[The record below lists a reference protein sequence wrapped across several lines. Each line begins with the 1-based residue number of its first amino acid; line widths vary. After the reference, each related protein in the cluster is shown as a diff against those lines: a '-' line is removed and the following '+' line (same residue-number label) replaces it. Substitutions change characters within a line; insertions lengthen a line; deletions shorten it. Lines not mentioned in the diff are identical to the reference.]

1 MNYKSK
7 LLFLIIM
14 LFAVLASAKEIKKPN
29 IVFIFAD
36 DQSFNMVGALGNT
49 EIITPNLDRLAD
61 EGVSFTHSYNMGGWN
76 GALCLASRAMLNTGR
91 TLWRANEMIQK
102 PQELIASHS
111 SWSQL
116 MKQAGYE
123 TYMTGKWH
131 VSASADSLFD
141 HVLHVRAG
149 MPKQVPQGYN
159 RPLNENDTLWSPW
172 NEKFGG
178 YWEGGKHWSEV
189 VADDAMTFIDMA
201 SQKETP
207 FFMYLAF
214 NAPHDPRQSPKEYID
229 MYPLERVAVPGNFL
243 PEYPF
248 MEEMGAGKNLRD
260 EQLAPF
266 PRTEYAVK
274 VNRQEYNAITSHM
287 DAQIGK
293 IIEVLRRSGKLDNTY
308 IFFTADH
315 GLSVGNHGLIGKQN
329 MYDHSIRVP
338 LFVMGPNIPKN
349 KKIDAD
355 VYLQDIMASALDLAG
370 IEKPHSVEFKSLI
383 PLIKGEVSSNYD
395 AIYGCYEFRQRMIRK
410 DGYKLIVY
418 PRVPVVRLFNLKNDP
433 FEKKDLAAIEGY
445 QKKKKELFNDLVALQ
460 QQMGDTLNL
469 KDVFPELV
477 IY

>member
-229 MYPLERVAVPGNFL
+229 MYPLERVAVPENFL

-293 IIEVLRRSGKLDNTY
+293 IIEVLKRSGKLDNTY

-355 VYLQDIMASALDLAG
+355 VYLQDIMASALELAG
-370 IEKPHSVEFKSLI
+370 VKKPHSVEFKSLI